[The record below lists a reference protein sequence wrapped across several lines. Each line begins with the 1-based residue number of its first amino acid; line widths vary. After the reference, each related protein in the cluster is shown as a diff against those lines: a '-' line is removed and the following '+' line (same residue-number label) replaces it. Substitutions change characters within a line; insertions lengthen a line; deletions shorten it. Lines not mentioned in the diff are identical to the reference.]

1 MIDNLSRKIPNGFKC
16 EYIMIRTTITPHTQT
31 IKLEVPKKYIG
42 KKIEVLLY
50 SVDELN
56 EDESLKTDIQLSTKY
71 RGKLSS
77 EYANELRK
85 HVEQSRNDWEER
97 FPST

>member
-1 MIDNLSRKIPNGFKC
+1 
-16 EYIMIRTTITPHTQT
+16 MIRTLIIPQNQI

-42 KKIEVLLY
+42 KRIEILLY
-50 SVDELN
+50 SIDELN
-56 EDESLKTDIQLSTKY
+56 EVEQKKTDTKLSSKY

-77 EYANELRK
+77 EDATKLRK

-97 FPST
+97 FPTT